1 MQMNRLLLAIL
12 ITSLSATSALAVCD
26 VRVGRVVDGDTFY
39 SPTLRVASP
48 TQYRVE
54 DTRFRLYQV
63 FAPERGEPRYQ
74 EATNDLRALIA
85 DRFVSITIL
94 PERDPR
100 GGLIVEVFTCD
111 DAGEKSSANQ
121 AMRSKGWTEF
131 GRGVK

>member
-1 MQMNRLLLAIL
+1 MKYFLAAICLALLCPATALAI
-12 ITSLSATSALAVCD
+12 CD

-39 SPTLRVASP
+39 SPALRVVSP

-85 DRFVSITIL
+85 DKFVSVTIL
-94 PERDPR
+94 PDRDPR

-111 DAGEKSSANQ
+111 DAGEKSSVNQ
-121 AMRSKGWTEF
+121 VMRAKGWTEF